1 MGFQSEAGSATAAA
15 GRTRVSSTIKPRCD
29 AARSSHPAHIHLPF
43 PAHSRSSDL
52 RQHQVS
58 SKTISA
64 RARGDARVAASGRVS
79 GVRRRAL
86 SGPVILGVPPRIRR
100 VRPGRSWTRRATPP
114 RFRRGRRQSR
124 GSRRLNAFIYSGC
137 PPTPRSPAGTV
148 VRGKYQINPPFLS
161 LFQLTHHTRRIR
173 RQKQHQ
179 TKARCLPPER
189 LHRSL
194 PHLPRRSRRH
204 GRGRRLRSLRWPWPW
219 RRRRDGRPQSSRS
232 PPARGFAASVTE
244 RR

>member
-1 MGFQSEAGSATAAA
+1 MKNGSERSRTESSRGELCVFRMGFQSEAGSATAAA
-15 GRTRVSSTIKPRCD
+15 GRNRVSSTIKPRCD
-29 AARSSHPAHIHLPF
+29 AARSSHSAHIHLPL

-124 GSRRLNAFIYSGC
+124 GSRRPNAFIYSGC

-148 VRGKYQINPPFLS
+148 VRGKTKSILPPVC
-161 LFQLTHHTRRIR
+161 LFQLTHQFPSRRIR
-173 RQKQHQ
+173 RQKQ
-179 TKARCLPPER
+179 TPN
-189 LHRSL
+189 
-194 PHLPRRSRRH
+194 
-204 GRGRRLRSLRWPWPW
+204 
-219 RRRRDGRPQSSRS
+219 
-232 PPARGFAASVTE
+232 
-244 RR
+244 